1 MLLNQRYGVEA
12 YKKGKVSRINRK
24 DDFVT
29 ESTHSSAFC
38 EPVHIIS
45 VSQLTAGMHRV
56 CSGTRRSE
64 GSEKR
69 RFMPTLAAR

>member
-38 EPVHIIS
+38 EPAHSRYAQGVQRNEAI
-45 VSQLTAGMHRV
+45 GR
-56 CSGTRRSE
+56 E
-64 GSEKR
+64 
-69 RFMPTLAAR
+69 